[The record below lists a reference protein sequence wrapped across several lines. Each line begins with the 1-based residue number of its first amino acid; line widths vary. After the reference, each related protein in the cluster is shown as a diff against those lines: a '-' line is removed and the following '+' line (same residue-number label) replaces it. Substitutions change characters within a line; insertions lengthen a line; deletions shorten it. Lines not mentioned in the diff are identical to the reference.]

1 MKKFNFYSGPAVL
14 PEPVLQQAAQAVREL
29 DGLGLSLI
37 EISHRS
43 KEFTAIVEESVA
55 LVRAL
60 TGLGEPYRILWL
72 QGGATM
78 QFLQVPYNLLN
89 RNATAAYLETGAWS
103 RKAIKEAR
111 LFGQVHVVASSADRN
126 FTYVPKNYTIPN
138 DAAYFHITTNET
150 IHGVQLHQIPDSPV
164 PLIADM
170 SSDIFSR
177 PLQWNKFSLI
187 YAGAQKNIGPSGAT
201 LVIVN
206 EELLGRTD
214 HPIPTMMDYR
224 NHIKDNS
231 LLNTP
236 STFAIYVC
244 MLTLR
249 WIQQQGGLAVMEER
263 NRRKAQLLYAALDQ
277 SDLYRP
283 VVDPADRS
291 WMNVCWVLT
300 RPELEEALVRFAAE
314 NGCVGIKGHR
324 SVGGFRASLYNA
336 MTEEGVRHLIDVLQ
350 HFERYHA

>member
-1 MKKFNFYSGPAVL
+1 MKKFNFYSGPAIL
-14 PEPVLQQAAQAVREL
+14 PAEVLQQAAQAVQEL
-29 DGLGLSLI
+29 DNLGLSLI

-43 KEFTAIVEESVA
+43 KEFTAIVEESID
-55 LVRAL
+55 LVREL
-60 TGLGEPYRILWL
+60 TGLKAPYQVLWL

-89 RNATAAYLETGAWS
+89 RTATAAFLETGSWS

-111 LFGQVHVVASSADRN
+111 LFGHVQVVASSADRN
-126 FTYVPKNYTIPN
+126 FTYVPKDYAVPD

-150 IHGVQLHQIPDSPV
+150 IHGVQVHEIPEASV

-177 PLQWNKFSLI
+177 QLDWSRFALI

-206 EELLGRTD
+206 EELLGHVD

-231 LLNTP
+231 LHNTP

-244 MLTLR
+244 LLTLR
-249 WIQQQGGLAVMEER
+249 WIRQQGGLAEMEKR
-263 NRRKAQLLYAALDQ
+263 NHRKAAMLYAALEA
-277 SDLYRP
+277 SELYRP
-283 VVDPADRS
+283 VAEPDDRS
-291 WMNVCWVLT
+291 LMNVCWVLT
-300 RPELEEALVRFAAE
+300 RPDREEALVRFAAE
-314 NGCVGIKGHR
+314 NGCIGIKGHR

-336 MTEEGVRHLIDVLQ
+336 MPEEGVRHLIDVLR
-350 HFERYHA
+350 HFEQHHA